1 MIINKI
7 RNIISI
13 IIVMML
19 FSIQV
24 SGADYWT
31 GNDYFNPNEGT
42 VWGVTHDRIQ
52 KIENPGRA
60 YLINDISSYSA
71 HITNNYRY
79 IGKSIENAF
88 FWINKS
94 RLAYVKLFKVKGGQ
108 NISFLFDKS
117 IYLYCSEFNSSFV
130 MVNDGAWGTDGA
142 CYTLQDDTEWIMVV
156 FRKINGDLSEGS
168 GNEIEIS
175 SSDIEKYNQRYI
187 LFEPFMYT
195 LNMNGGSYM
204 GSADS
209 IKMERLGVEP
219 ITLPIPQRS
228 GYRFKGWKSESGNI
242 YNETLEN
249 VFKEDLFKDTTL
261 NAIWEEIRPE
271 SISMNREYVI
281 FEQNSNET
289 VTLTPQVSPADALNK
304 TITFSSSDTSIAK
317 VDSNGRVTPGKT
329 GVARITAMTAN
340 GLKAYCT
347 VYVMGF
353 EISVP
358 TYCTLNEA
366 YEININIY
374 NYGSEGM
381 NGRKHVILDSDD
393 TVELVRVGDK
403 NTKYSVIAESKS
415 DYSASFEHKKG
426 GYLADRTE
434 TGKVYYRLSPSE
446 SIKKTG
452 DYEGNVTFTV
462 SVL

>member
-1 MIINKI
+1 MKTKKVRNFFIIF
-7 RNIISI
+7 II
-13 IIVMML
+13 MML
-19 FSIQV
+19 IPLRV
-24 SGADYWT
+24 SGNDYWT
-31 GNDYFNPNEGT
+31 GSDYFNPNEGAA
-42 VWGVTHDRIQ
+42 WGVTHDRIQ

-60 YLINDISSYSA
+60 YRINDIGSYSA
-71 HITNNYRY
+71 HITNNIRL
-79 IGKSIENAF
+79 IGESIENAF

-117 IYLYCSEFNSSFV
+117 IYLYCAEFNSSFI
-130 MVNDGAWGTDGA
+130 MVNDGRWGTNGTR
-142 CYTLQDDTEWIMVV
+142 YKLQDDTEWIMVV
-156 FRKINGDLSEGS
+156 FRKVNGDLSEGS
-168 GNEIEIS
+168 GLELEIS
-175 SSDIEKYNQRYI
+175 GSDIEKYSQRYI
-187 LFEPFMYT
+187 LFEPFVYT

-204 GSADS
+204 GSTDS
-209 IKMERLGVEP
+209 MNVERLGVEP
-219 ITLPIPQRS
+219 ITLPTPQRT
-228 GYRFKGWKSESGNI
+228 GYRFTGWRSENGNI
-242 YNETLEN
+242 YNGTLEN
-249 VFKEDLFKDTTL
+249 VFKEDLFRDTTL
-261 NAIWEEIRPE
+261 NAAWEEISPE
-271 SISMNREYVI
+271 SISMDREYII

-289 VTLTPQVSPADALNK
+289 VTLTPLLAPSDALNK
-304 TITFSSSDTSIAK
+304 TITFSSSDPSIAK
-317 VDSNGRVTPGKT
+317 VDSDGRVTPGKT
-329 GVARITAMTAN
+329 GVARITAATAN

-374 NYGSEGM
+374 NNGSEGM

-393 TVELVRVGDK
+393 TVELVRVGDE

-434 TGKVYYRLSPSE
+434 TGKVYYRLSPSD